1 MSAEQDSGSSV
12 SNFLR
17 SFKVVAWSFIGI
29 RKKSEFHA
37 DGSSVKPLHVI
48 IVGVFLALL
57 FVLGLIAVINLVV
70 LA

>member
-1 MSAEQDSGSSV
+1 MSTEGGGGTAL
-12 SNFLR
+12 SNFFR

-29 RKKSEFHA
+29 RKRSEFN
-37 DGSSVKPLHVI
+37 DDTKLVKPAQVI
-48 IVGVFLALL
+48 IVGLCLALL

>member
-1 MSAEQDSGSSV
+1 MSAEGESGTPV

-29 RKKSEFHA
+29 RKRSEFHA
-37 DGSSVKPLHVI
+37 DATSVKPVHVI
-48 IVGVFLALL
+48 VVGIVLALL

>member
-1 MSAEQDSGSSV
+1 MSSEGENRSPL
-12 SNFLR
+12 SNMLR

-29 RKKSEFHA
+29 RKQSEFHTDA
-37 DGSSVKPLHVI
+37 SSVKPVHVI